1 MGTETL
7 SNCDL
12 LRVASLWSIFES
24 LEKEWN
30 TRSLNSRIQI
40 VFVVIVLPH
49 SVFMLAIRG
58 TEEWL
63 NDWGRWVGFDL
74 SDLLV
79 DFSKLNLL
87 LLFGLLL
94 SSGDNSSALIFVLD
108 SVFDVHYVERGV

>member
-7 SNCDL
+7 GNGDV

-58 TEEWL
+58 TEERL
-63 NDWGRWVGFDL
+63 SDRGRWVGFDL

-79 DFSKLNLL
+79 DLGKLNLL
-87 LLFGLLL
+87 LLLGLLL
-94 SSGDNSSALIFVLD
+94 SSGDDSSALILVLD
-108 SVFDVHYVERGV
+108 SVFDVHLRKSGV